1 MSNALRKA
9 GYEYE
14 IIVVDDG
21 SRDKTRDKALQC
33 AALDNHVKVVSHP
46 RNMGKGAAIKTGLQH
61 STGELVAFI
70 DSDLEIPPELLP
82 PYLKALEK
90 ADIAIASKWHPKS
103 KVKTTFTR
111 KILSKSFYTLTRLL
125 TGVKVTDTQTGL
137 KAFRRE
143 ALEKIM
149 KTQFVKRYAF
159 DAELL
164 AVANLLGYKIIE
176 LPVKLQLEEQFKPGE
191 IFRMVNDLIGIA
203 YRLRISKYYQKI
215 LVSKGVLRSKNV

>member
-1 MSNALRKA
+1 VSNALRKA

>member
-1 MSNALRKA
+1 VSNALRKA

-46 RNMGKGAAIKTGLQH
+46 RNMGKGAAIKTGFQH

-82 PYLKALEK
+82 PYFKALER

-103 KVKTTFTR
+103 KVKTTITR
-111 KILSKSFYTLTRLL
+111 KILSKCFYALTRLL

-149 KTQFVKRYAF
+149 KAQFVKRYAF

-164 AVANLLGYKIIE
+164 AVANLLGYKI
-176 LPVKLQLEEQFKPGE
+176 LQLEAKFDPRE
-191 IFRMVNDLIGIA
+191 IYKMAKDLIEIT
-203 YRLRISKYYQKI
+203 YRLRINKYYKRSI
-215 LVSKGVLRSKNV
+215 LEGNRNKK

>member
-1 MSNALRKA
+1 VSNALRKA

-33 AALDNHVKVVSHP
+33 VALDNHVKVVSHP

-90 ADIAIASKWHPKS
+90 ADIAVASKWHPKS
-103 KVKTTFTR
+103 KVKATFTR
-111 KILSKSFYTLTRLL
+111 KMLSKSFYALTRLL
-125 TGVKVTDTQTGL
+125 IGVKVTDTQTGL
-137 KAFRRE
+137 KAFRRK

-164 AVANLLGYKIIE
+164 AVANLLGYKIVE
-176 LPVKLQLEEQFKPGE
+176 LPVEIQLEAGFNPIE
-191 IFRMVNDLIGIA
+191 IFRMTKDLFGIA
-203 YRLRISKYYQKI
+203 YRLKISKFYQRNLNLI
-215 LVSKGVLRSKNV
+215 

>member
-21 SRDKTRDKALQC
+21 SKDKTRDKALQY
-33 AALDNHVKVVSHP
+33 AALDNHVKVVNHP
-46 RNMGKGAAIKTGLQH
+46 RNMGKGAVVKTGFQH
-61 STGELVAFI
+61 STGNLIAFI

-82 PYLKALEK
+82 AYFKALKE
-90 ADIAIASKWHPKS
+90 ADIVIASKWHPKS
-103 KVKTTFTR
+103 KIKVTFTR
-111 KILSKSFYTLTRLL
+111 RMLSRCFYALTRLL
-125 TGVKVTDTQTGL
+125 TGVKVTDTQVGL

-164 AVANLLGYKIIE
+164 AVANLLGYKVIE
-176 LPVKLQLEEQFKPGE
+176 LPVKLQLEEQFKPKE
-191 IFRMVNDLIGIA
+191 IFRMINDLIGIT

-215 LVSKGVLRSKNV
+215 LISKGVLQTKNV

>member
-1 MSNALRKA
+1 VSNALRKA

-21 SRDKTRDKALQC
+21 SKDKTRDKALQY

-46 RNMGKGAAIKTGLQH
+46 RNMGKGAAIKTGFQH

-103 KVKTTFTR
+103 KVKTTPTR
-111 KILSKSFYTLTRLL
+111 KMLSKSFYALTRLL

-176 LPVKLQLEEQFKPGE
+176 LPVEIRLEAGFNLIE
-191 IFRMVNDLIGIA
+191 IFRMTKDLFGIA
-203 YRLRISKYYQKI
+203 YRLKISKFYQ
-215 LVSKGVLRSKNV
+215 RSLNLI

>member
-1 MSNALRKA
+1 VSNALRKA

-21 SRDKTRDKALQC
+21 SKDKTRDKALQC

-111 KILSKSFYTLTRLL
+111 KILSKCFYALTRLL
-125 TGVKVTDTQTGL
+125 IGVKVTDTQTGL
-137 KAFRRE
+137 KAFKRE

-176 LPVKLQLEEQFKPGE
+176 LPVKLQLEEQFKPKE
-191 IFRMVNDLIGIA
+191 IFRMAKDLLGIA
-203 YRLRISKYYQKI
+203 YRLKINKYYQRFLI
-215 LVSKGVLRSKNV
+215 GSIR